1 MCPLWLCV
9 SIDIMNQFE
18 THIEILK
25 AKRAKATIQV
35 QTLGNFQVWRESVPV
50 PSKEWGR
57 DKTVQL
63 FQFFVTARRR
73 KALHKEQI
81 MDRLWNED
89 TEGGDSVFKVALHG
103 INKILEP
110 NKKSHADAHFIIRQ
124 GATYQMNFDDV
135 WVDADA
141 LESFIALGNQCLT
154 EQPHVAQI
162 AYREAIDLYEGVY
175 LPNRLY
181 EDWSSDERER
191 LQVLAL
197 GAIITLAELL
207 LHENPLESIRL
218 SQQALL
224 IDSAWEDAYRIQM
237 EAYFLKGNRPM
248 AIKTYQHCEKVLE
261 EEFGIEPL
269 PETKAL
275 LKKIKNT

>member
-1 MCPLWLCV
+1 
-9 SIDIMNQFE
+9 MNHFE
-18 THIEILK
+18 EHLDSLK
-25 AKRAKATIQV
+25 AKREKAAIQV
-35 QTLGNFQVWRESVPV
+35 QTLGNFQVWREGVPV

-63 FQFFVTARRR
+63 FQFFLTARKR

-89 TEGGDSVFKVALHG
+89 SDSGDPYFKVAMHG

-110 NKKSHADAHFIIRQ
+110 DKKSHAEAHYIIRQ
-124 GATYQMNFDDV
+124 GVTYQMNFNEIWLDS
-135 WVDADA
+135 DAF
-141 LESFIALGNQCLT
+141 ESFIALGNQYLN
-154 EQPHVAQI
+154 ENAAFAQT
-162 AYREAIDLYEGVY
+162 AYREAIDLYQGIY

-207 LHENPLESIRL
+207 LAENAFESIRL
-218 SQQALL
+218 AQQALL
-224 IDSAWEDAYRIQM
+224 IDAAWEDAYRILM

-248 AIKTYQHCEKVLE
+248 AIKTYQQCEKVLD

-269 PETKAL
+269 PETKFL
-275 LKKIKNT
+275 LKKIKMN

>member
-1 MCPLWLCV
+1 MCLCV

-18 THIEILK
+18 AHIEVLK
-25 AKRAKATIQV
+25 AKRAKAAIQV
-35 QTLGNFQVWRESVPV
+35 QTLGNFQIWREGKPV

-57 DKTVQL
+57 EKTVQL
-63 FQFFVTARRR
+63 FQFFVTARKR

-89 TEGGDSVFKVALHG
+89 SDSGDAVFKVALHG

-110 NKKSHADAHFIIRQ
+110 NKKSHADAHFVVRQ
-124 GATYQMNFDDV
+124 GMTYQMNFDDI
-135 WVDADA
+135 WVDSDVFEA
-141 LESFIALGNQCLT
+141 FIALGNQLWAENPQT
-154 EQPHVAQI
+154 AQT
-162 AYREAIDLYEGVY
+162 AYREAIDLYEGIY

-197 GAIITLAELL
+197 GGIITLAELL
-207 LHENPLESIRL
+207 LQQNPMESIRL
-218 SQQALL
+218 AQQALL
-224 IDSAWEDAYRIQM
+224 IDSAWEDAYRILM
-237 EAYFLKGNRPM
+237 AAYFQKGNRPM
-248 AIKTYQHCEKVLE
+248 AIKTYQQCEKILE

-275 LKKIKNT
+275 LKKIKSQ